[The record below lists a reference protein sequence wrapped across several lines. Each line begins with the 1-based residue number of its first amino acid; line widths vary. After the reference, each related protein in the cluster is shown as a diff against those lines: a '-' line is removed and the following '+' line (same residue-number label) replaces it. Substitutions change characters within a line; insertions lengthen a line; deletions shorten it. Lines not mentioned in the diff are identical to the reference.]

1 VNDPNDNRNINL
13 DEQYTVEYTIGQAIK
28 TLFNRINKTEDESGA
43 LSNIIASQEDLDA
56 LDALDNIEGNDA
68 PTMVQLLLE
77 TKEKIDSV
85 DTIEDDSLE
94 DLVGTYFNLDG
105 D

>member
-43 LSNIIASQEDLDA
+43 LSNIVANQEDLDA
-56 LDALDNIEGNDA
+56 LDALDDIEGNDA
-68 PTMVQLLLE
+68 PTIVQLLLE

-85 DTIEDDSLE
+85 DTIGDDSIE